1 MMKQRIYMLTLIL
14 CCSSIAIAQTRDKN
28 GDLGKFLGKNGYV
41 AVQMQKLITGHL
53 YVEATLNGVK
63 GRFILDTGAG
73 ATVIE
78 TTRKDKF
85 KMTAVESKDKAT
97 GAGST
102 GMMVQESGKNKISL
116 GNYTYNNDTL
126 RLMSLDHVNQ
136 ALKSL
141 GIEEMDGVIG
151 ADILTAGDAVID
163 YTKMVLYLKD

>member
-1 MMKQRIYMLTLIL
+1 MIKQRIYLFALLFCFSGIIT
-14 CCSSIAIAQTRDKN
+14 AQTSDKN
-28 GDLGKFLGKNGYV
+28 ADLGKFLSKNDYV

-53 YVEATLNGVK
+53 YTEATLNGVK

-78 TTRKDKF
+78 TTKKDKF

-97 GAGST
+97 GAGGT
-102 GMMVQESGKNKISL
+102 GMKVQESVKNKISL

-136 ALKSL
+136 VLKSL

-151 ADILTAGDAVID
+151 ADILTAGNAVID